1 MSLVKGC
8 PGDANGVAASVTATT
23 YLGAAVRLGLATRGG
38 ARLTVTLPTETA
50 AKALAGGPDLW
61 VTWPT
66 DKGFLLP
73 EGH

>member
-1 MSLVKGC
+1 MSLADGC
-8 PGDANGVAASVTATT
+8 PEDANGVAATVTTTT
-23 YLGAAVRLGLATRGG
+23 YLGSAMRLGLATRGG
-38 ARLTVTLPTETA
+38 TRITVTLPTETA

-73 EGH
+73 EGR